1 MGKRAS
7 RPAGTP
13 TETTLA
19 RNLRLDFMDGESPFV
34 ALNPP
39 ARGEYFLEP
48 LPMLYSLSRQ
58 NMPSSF
64 NHWLDWILPIALY
77 LLGILVIALVVNR
90 LLRAVTNLVIKQ
102 ASGQGRQAQLR
113 EQQTRTLAGVLYG
126 AGSKVV
132 WVVALLMALEKL
144 GFSTT
149 PAVTL
154 AGLASLAVG
163 FGAQTLVRDVIMGF
177 YIVLEDQYVVG
188 DTIQIGDYIGRVE
201 HLTLRRT
208 VIRDARGALVTIANG
223 EIRTVSNL
231 SRDWSQAFVDVSLAP
246 ESPVE
251 KTLQALETAAAALR
265 GDPAWSQA
273 LVDGP
278 RILGVQSFDRSSTTV
293 RLQVRTAPTRQDEV
307 ARELRRRIQV
317 EFQKQ
322 GIPTSSVHRIELA
335 GVAHPSQE
343 AAQADAGS

>member
-1 MGKRAS
+1 
-7 RPAGTP
+7 
-13 TETTLA
+13 
-19 RNLRLDFMDGESPFV
+19 
-34 ALNPP
+34 
-39 ARGEYFLEP
+39 
-48 LPMLYSLSRQ
+48 
-58 NMPSSF
+58 MPSSF
-64 NHWLDWILPIALY
+64 NRWLDWALPKAPY
-77 LLGILVIALVVNR
+77 LLGILVIALVLNR

-102 ASGQGRQAQLR
+102 ASAPGRSAQLR

-126 AGSKVV
+126 VGNKAV

-144 GFSTT
+144 GFSIT
-149 PAVTL
+149 PVVIL

-188 DTIQIGDYIGRVE
+188 DTVQIGDYIGRVE
-201 HLTLRRT
+201 YLTLRRT

-246 ESPVE
+246 ESPIE

-278 RILGVQSFDRSSTTV
+278 RILGVQGFDSTSTTV

-307 ARELRRRIQV
+307 ARELRRRIQI

-322 GIPTSSVHRIELA
+322 GIPVSSVHRIELA
-335 GVAHPSQE
+335 GVSHSSQE
-343 AAQADAGS
+343 AAQPDGAS

>member
-1 MGKRAS
+1 
-7 RPAGTP
+7 
-13 TETTLA
+13 
-19 RNLRLDFMDGESPFV
+19 
-34 ALNPP
+34 
-39 ARGEYFLEP
+39 
-48 LPMLYSLSRQ
+48 
-58 NMPSSF
+58 MPSSL
-64 NHWLDWILPIALY
+64 NQWLEFAFPHALR
-77 LLGILVIALVVNR
+77 LLGIFVIALVLNR

-102 ASGQGRQAQLR
+102 ASASGRPAQLR

-132 WVVALLMALEKL
+132 WAVALLTALRE
-144 GFSTT
+144 FNIDITT
-149 PAVTL
+149 AVTL

-163 FGAQTLVRDVIMGF
+163 FGAQTLVRDVITGI
-177 YIVLEDQYVVG
+177 YIVLEDQYMVG
-188 DTIQIGDYIGRVE
+188 DTIQVADNIGRVE

-246 ESPVE
+246 ECPIE
-251 KTLQALETAAAALR
+251 KTMQALETAAAGLR
-265 GDPAWSQA
+265 GDPAWSQT

-278 RILGVQSFDRSSTTV
+278 RILGVQSFDRSSATV

-322 GIPTSSVHRIELA
+322 GIPISSVHRIELA
-335 GVAHPSQE
+335 GVSHSSQE
-343 AAQADAGS
+343 AGQADAAS

>member
-1 MGKRAS
+1 
-7 RPAGTP
+7 
-13 TETTLA
+13 
-19 RNLRLDFMDGESPFV
+19 
-34 ALNPP
+34 
-39 ARGEYFLEP
+39 
-48 LPMLYSLSRQ
+48 
-58 NMPSSF
+58 MPSSF
-64 NHWLDWILPIALY
+64 NRWLDLALPNALH
-77 LLGILVIALVVNR
+77 LVGIFVIALVLNR

-102 ASGQGRQAQLR
+102 ASAPGRQAQLR
-113 EQQTRTLAGVLYG
+113 EQQTRTVAGVLYG

-132 WVVALLMALEKL
+132 WVVALLTAVRE
-144 GFSTT
+144 FHIDIT
-149 PAVTL
+149 PALTL

-163 FGAQTLVRDVIMGF
+163 FGAQTLVRDVITGI
-177 YIVLEDQYVVG
+177 YIVLEDQYIVG
-188 DTIQIGDYIGRVE
+188 DTIQFADYIGRVE

-246 ESPVE
+246 ESPIE
-251 KTLQALETAAAALR
+251 KTMQALETAAAALR
-265 GDPAWSQA
+265 GDPAWSQT

-278 RILGVQSFDRSSTTV
+278 RILGVQSFDRNSSTV

-335 GVAHPSQE
+335 GVAPSSQE
-343 AAQADAGS
+343 APQADAAS

>member
-1 MGKRAS
+1 
-7 RPAGTP
+7 
-13 TETTLA
+13 
-19 RNLRLDFMDGESPFV
+19 
-34 ALNPP
+34 
-39 ARGEYFLEP
+39 
-48 LPMLYSLSRQ
+48 
-58 NMPSSF
+58 MPSSF
-64 NHWLDWILPIALY
+64 NHWLDSNLPNALH
-77 LLGILVIALVVNR
+77 LLGILVAALLLNR

-102 ASGQGRQAQLR
+102 ASAPGRSAQLR
-113 EQQTRTLAGVLYG
+113 EQQTRTLAGVLYS
-126 AGSKVV
+126 AGSRVV
-132 WVVALLMALEKL
+132 WVVALLTALHE
-144 GFSTT
+144 FNIDIA

-154 AGLASLAVG
+154 AGLASVAIG
-163 FGAQTLVRDVIMGF
+163 FGAQTLVRDIITGF

-188 DTIQIGDYIGRVE
+188 DTIQFADYIGRVE

-223 EIRTVSNL
+223 DIRTVSNL

-265 GDPAWSQA
+265 GDPAWSQT

-278 RILGVQSFDRSSTTV
+278 RILGVQNFDRSSTTV

-322 GIPTSSVHRIELA
+322 GIPISTVHRIELA
-335 GVAHPSQE
+335 GVSHSSAE
-343 AAQADAGS
+343 APQADAAS

>member
-1 MGKRAS
+1 
-7 RPAGTP
+7 
-13 TETTLA
+13 
-19 RNLRLDFMDGESPFV
+19 
-34 ALNPP
+34 
-39 ARGEYFLEP
+39 
-48 LPMLYSLSRQ
+48 MLYSPSHQ

-64 NHWLDWILPIALY
+64 NRLLDLALPNALY
-77 LLGILVIALVVNR
+77 LLGILVIALVLNR

-102 ASGQGRQAQLR
+102 ASGQGRPAQLR
-113 EQQTRTLAGVLYG
+113 EQQTRTLAGILYG
-126 AGSKVV
+126 TGSKIV
-132 WVVALLMALEKL
+132 WAVALLTALGE
-144 GFSTT
+144 FHINIT

-163 FGAQTLVRDVIMGF
+163 FGAQTLVRDVITGF

-188 DTIQIGDYIGRVE
+188 DTIQIADYIGRVE

-208 VIRDARGALVTIANG
+208 VMRDARGALVTIANG

-231 SRDWSQAFVDVSLAP
+231 SRDWSQTFVDVSLAP
-246 ESPVE
+246 ESPIE
-251 KTLQALETAAAALR
+251 KTLQALETAAADLR

-278 RILGVQSFDRSSTTV
+278 RILGVQNFDRNSSTV

-322 GIPTSSVHRIELA
+322 GIPISSVQRIELA
-335 GVAHPSQE
+335 GVSHSSQE
-343 AAQADAGS
+343 AVQPDAAS